1 MSPEKGV
8 YALLMRLSRRR
19 KIVIGKM
26 GTFVFSPGW
35 YVYLGSAH
43 GSGGL
48 AARTARHRRLNS
60 QKRKHWNVDY
70 LGPFAPLSE
79 IWYSFAPSSQEHA
92 WASVVGAIPGA
103 SVPVPKFGAHDCKR
117 CVSHLF
123 HFQRC

>member
-70 LGPFAPLSE
+70 LRPFAPVSYTHLTL
-79 IWYSFAPSSQEHA
+79 PT
-92 WASVVGAIPGA
+92 
-103 SVPVPKFGAHDCKR
+103 KR
-117 CVSHLF
+117 IV
-123 HFQRC
+123 